1 MIILKTLEE
10 IEKLRTANLIV
21 ARTLAKLKEMIEAGM
36 TTLELDSE
44 AEKAVR
50 AEGARPSFKGYKGFP
65 NALCASINHE
75 VVHGIPSRRKLK
87 SGDVIKLDLGTEYE
101 GYYGDAAVSVAVGK
115 VSDRARKL
123 METTREA
130 LNKGIEQAR
139 AGNHLSDI
147 SHAVGSFAE
156 SRGFSVVRDYVGHG
170 IGKSP
175 HEDPQIPNFGPSG
188 KGPVLKEGMVLA
200 IEPMIN
206 CGTYR
211 VELLDDNW
219 TVVTKDRELSAHFEH
234 SIAITESGPD
244 VLSKLDS

>member
-1 MIILKTLEE
+1 MIILKTPEE

-21 ARTLAKLKEMIEAGM
+21 ARTLAKLEKMIEAGI

-44 AEKAVR
+44 AEKSVR

-65 NALCASINHE
+65 NALCASLNHE
-75 VVHGIPSRRKLK
+75 VVHGIPSNRKLK
-87 SGDVIKLDLGTEYE
+87 NGDIIKLDLGTEYE

-115 VSDRARKL
+115 VPGRARKL

-156 SRGFSVVRDYVGHG
+156 SRGFSVVKDYVGHG

-188 KGPVLKEGMVLA
+188 KGPLLKEGMVLA

-211 VELLDDNW
+211 VELLEDNW

-234 SIAITESGPD
+234 SIAITASGPD
-244 VLSKLDS
+244 VLSELDS

>member
-1 MIILKTLEE
+1 MIILKTPEE

-21 ARTLAKLKEMIEAGM
+21 ARTLAKLKKMIEAGV

-65 NALCASINHE
+65 NALCASVNHE
-75 VVHGIPSRRKLK
+75 VVHGIPSNRKLK
-87 SGDVIKLDLGTEYE
+87 NGDIVKLDLGTEYE

-123 METTREA
+123 METTKEA

-156 SRGFSVVRDYVGHG
+156 SRGFSVVKDYVGHG
-170 IGKSP
+170 IGKRL
-175 HEDPQIPNFGPSG
+175 HQKPQIPCFLDKPINKSPLLK
-188 KGPVLKEGMVLA
+188 KGQTLA
-200 IEPMIN
+200 IEVIYMEGKPDI
-206 CGTYR
+206 
-211 VELLDDNW
+211 ELDNSDNW
-219 TVVTKDRELSAHFEH
+219 TMRTKDNSRSAMFEH
-234 SIAITESGPD
+234 TVAIVSNKPL
-244 VLSKLDS
+244 VLTL